1 METPIERAR
10 VAAEQLAAA
19 GQAVTARAVRQ
30 ASGVKMAVAVDVA
43 RQWNEARN
51 QEVDAPPVPE
61 AVQLRIEG
69 VWREAYSLAQ
79 DEFEAERTGWA
90 AKIATLTR
98 ELGEVTADLDD
109 MEEKARK
116 SGEMVDE
123 ARTRIAQAEAQ
134 ATAAAVDVD
143 RVTAELRAIQEQAAT
158 ERTRA
163 DRAEAR
169 ADAVAAEA
177 ERIRDELRAVQEQ
190 AAMERT
196 RADRAEARA
205 DALAP
210 PEA

>member
-30 ASGVKMAVAVDVA
+30 ASGVKMAVDVA
-43 RQWNEARN
+43 RQWNEARG
-51 QEVDAPPVPE
+51 QEVEAPPVPE
-61 AVQLRIEG
+61 AVLLRIEG

-90 AKIATLTR
+90 AKIATVAR

-116 SGEMVDE
+116 AGQEVDE

-134 ATAAAVDVD
+134 HK
-143 RVTAELRAIQEQAAT
+143 
-158 ERTRA
+158 
-163 DRAEAR
+163 
-169 ADAVAAEA
+169 
-177 ERIRDELRAVQEQ
+177 
-190 AAMERT
+190 
-196 RADRAEARA
+196 
-205 DALAP
+205 
-210 PEA
+210 